1 MNNNKEASLAMH
13 SAFQLLFRF
22 CATALLYCCVAPA
35 AMAAEPAGGT
45 TPQAGISRDQA
56 DAMLLE
62 LRAIRKLLENIDKK
76 GLAQAAPQRRE
87 PRTATVTIDPDRPAM
102 GSADAPVTVVEFTDY
117 QCPFCRRFT
126 QSTFP
131 LIQKQYIDT
140 GKVRWVVRD
149 LPLAFHANARK
160 AGQSVHCADEQGK
173 FWEMRDMLFKNSAN
187 LTDED
192 LKKYA
197 GEVGLDVAAFDA
209 CLGSDRFLAEMD
221 KDSAEA
227 KQVSITG
234 TPTFVIGKPGG
245 DKLSGA
251 LVVGAQPL
259 TTFQTAIDKLLP
271 QGTQEQEQEQ
281 PAGTGTP

>member
-1 MNNNKEASLAMH
+1 MH
-13 SAFQLLFRF
+13 SDLQLLFRF
-22 CATALLYCCVAPA
+22 CATALLYFCVAPA
-35 AMAAEPAGGT
+35 AMSAEPAGGT
-45 TPQAGISRDQA
+45 APQAGISRDQA

-62 LRAIRKLLENIDKK
+62 LREIRKLLENIDKK
-76 GLAQAAPQRRE
+76 GLAQAAPQRRK
-87 PRTATVTIDPDRPAM
+87 PSTATVTIDPDRPAL

-160 AGQSVHCADEQGK
+160 AGQSVHCANEQGK
-173 FWEMRDMLFKNSAN
+173 FWEMRDMLFKNSAK
-187 LTDED
+187 LADED

-209 CLGSDRFLAEMD
+209 CLGSDRYLAEMD

-227 KQVSITG
+227 RQVSITG
-234 TPTFVIGKPGG
+234 TPTFVIGKSGG
-245 DKLSGA
+245 DKLSGT

-259 TTFQTAIDKLLP
+259 KTFQTAIDKLLP
-271 QGTQEQEQEQ
+271 QGTQEQQQ
-281 PAGTGTP
+281 PAGTATP

>member
-1 MNNNKEASLAMH
+1 MQPFMR
-13 SAFQLLFRF
+13 SAFQRGKAGLVG
-22 CATALLYCCVAPA
+22 ALLCSIAGTTSAAQPAPA
-35 AMAAEPAGGT
+35 EAT
-45 TPQAGISRDQA
+45 ISGSQA
-56 DAMLLE
+56 DAILKE
-62 LRAIRKLLENIDKK
+62 LREIRRVLEKIEKK
-76 GLAQAAPQRRE
+76 EPAQAAQRRRP
-87 PRTATVTIDPDRPAM
+87 PRNATVSLDKTRPAL
-102 GSADAPVTVVEFTDY
+102 GNADAPVTVVEFTDY

-160 AGQSVHCADEQGK
+160 AGQSVHCANEQGK

-187 LTDED
+187 LADAD

-197 GEVGLDVAAFDA
+197 AEVGLDVAAFDA
-209 CLGSDRFLAEMD
+209 CLASDRHLAEID

-227 KQVSITG
+227 KRVSITG
-234 TPTFVIGKPGG
+234 TPTFVIGKSGG
-245 DKLSGA
+245 DKLSGP

-259 TTFQTAIDKLLP
+259 KAFQTEIDKLLV
-271 QGTQEQEQEQ
+271 QK
-281 PAGTGTP
+281 PAEKQ